1 MNPLDWI
8 ILAVYLGGILWLGT
22 RFAKYVSTGQDFLLA
37 GRTLSWWAIGMGIV
51 VADIGAYDL
60 MGLSAGA
67 YTYGISQANFDWIG
81 CVPAMVVAAF
91 VFIPYYHRAGIY
103 TVPEYLG
110 LRFHPLVRSM
120 VSLLWVLF
128 AACTLGI
135 FFHATAVF
143 LNTCF
148 QLPQIL
154 GVSPDTTYWGSIL
167 VTVLVVAVYTVA
179 GGLAAITMN
188 DVVHLVVMFVGGIT
202 VLVLGLSLVGGPAGM
217 VEKIHAQGEAC
228 RYHLRL
234 LVPTDAG
241 PAHAYPWPATLLGLA
256 LVLSPAYWIGNQAI
270 VQKCLGAKDLW
281 NARGGMLWA
290 ALLKTAIPIMGVVP
304 GLIALA
310 AFPGLEDSN
319 QAYPLLI
326 RDLLPVGAK
335 GLVVAA
341 FFAALLSSVE
351 AYASSGTTLFLKDL
365 AEPAWRKFKGASP
378 SEKSMVLWGRI
389 LTVLFLLAGLLYAT
403 QARRFKTIYDNMQ
416 TLFSLFQGPTLA
428 LLLAGMFT
436 KRATRVGGIWGLAV
450 GVVFAGILTWGRKDF
465 PLLER
470 LFTYGLDDPYL
481 YVAWWSFAA
490 AALAILLASLF
501 TEKPDPESLRG
512 LVYGLL
518 PKEKKTQELLRS
530 RLEEDE

>member
-91 VFIPYYHRAGIY
+91 IFIPYYHRAGIY

-110 LRFHPLVRSM
+110 LRFHPFVRGM

-148 QLPQIL
+148 RLPQVL
-154 GVSPDTTYWGSIL
+154 GVAPEVTYWGSIL
-167 VTVLVVAVYTVA
+167 VTITVVAVYTVA

-202 VLVLGLSLVGGPAGM
+202 VLVLGLDLVGGPAGM
-217 VEKIHAQGEAC
+217 VEKIQAQGEST

-290 ALLKTAIPIMGVVP
+290 ALLKTAIPIMGVIP

-310 AFPGLEDSN
+310 AFPGLRDSN

-365 AEPAWRKFKGASP
+365 AEPAWRRLKGTSP
-378 SEKSMVLWGRI
+378 SEKAMVLWGRI

-428 LLLAGMFT
+428 LLLSGMFT
-436 KRATRVGGIWGLAV
+436 RRATRPAGIAGLV
-450 GVVFAGILTWGRKDF
+450 SGVLFAGVLTWGRGALPF
-465 PLLER
+465 LEE
-470 LFTYGLDDPYL
+470 LFTYGLEDPYL

-490 AALAILLASLF
+490 AVLVIVLVSLF
-501 TEKPDPESLRG
+501 TKAPGPEELRG

-518 PKEKKTQELLRS
+518 PKEAKTQELLKR
-530 RLEEDE
+530 RMEDKE